1 MHDGIHA
8 LVFILLCTESSNVFA
23 FHPYELRGTNPAQC
37 VPCNAS
43 SYCSAGVRY
52 PCPLNSL
59 AIEYA
64 DQLQECICNPGYLG
78 VGEGPPAQIPAE
90 LVYDFTSDFNPDPWV
105 WTASYYERVAI
116 WLNYAAS
123 IGATTNLNF
132 IGTREGNPDGFGYSA
147 LYTTNWTPNGRE
159 KEFFELPLPSQ
170 YTHMKIIYRINA
182 DYGATLGLYIN
193 GVLKQT
199 CQDTRNLP
207 PCEYET
213 SYTGSTLLKLL
224 VSQELMVGENLQ
236 FFFTQP
242 KPPYSC
248 ELGLAPDWYLYGQR
262 NTCPATK
269 GVAANGSGSVE
280 DCVCL
285 PGYASQG
292 PGVYTACLPC
302 PAGTYSGFNSSE
314 CTPCPGNSSHNNTK
328 QTSIS
333 ACLCNAGWAG
343 VAANGCVECAAGN
356 FSRKNGS
363 AACQVCGSNSN
374 TYDYPR
380 TECKCNKG
388 FTPTVTVLNPPDSS
402 RAYSSFGGNSGSSS
416 MINSIRGWQGGTFK
430 GDGRFDWLQMDLG
443 QETLVAGVA
452 IQASLICPYNGCQ
465 FVTQIGVQYAT
476 SSSQFYDAK
485 SSTGALRFYPVSTTS
500 NPVIDELLFDVP
512 VWAQYIRITM
522 YDWTSSS
529 YAATRAGVLMWSGNC
544 QNCPSNTFKDYTGF
558 LRDKACTP
566 CQQYS
571 TSLPGSPSQ
580 DLCICNLGYFLNN
593 ASNSG
598 SGCRGCDAG
607 MYRTNNSCHN
617 CPVAS
622 TSKVGSARIEDCICI
637 PGYSGP
643 NGGPCVACDV
653 GKYKAINGSSS
664 CIDCPLHTWTDETN
678 MTVCK
683 SCKEFLKSP
692 GGETEST
699 AQNTSESC
707 FCRPGYINNGT
718 NGTRSCAPCDPGNY
732 SLDKNL
738 AECTAC
744 PQHTYTD
751 PALFPWDLTSD
762 CRVCKLCNTSTNA
775 AFTDHY
781 DAARGGLGCGEA
793 SVEVCTQCPLL
804 SSLFLPTNAN
814 QRNFG
819 VRSCVCDE
827 NSYGLVGTACT
838 ACPVGQNRT
847 GFIYENT
854 TLRDCECIPGFEP
867 DPATA
872 NLCRKCPIGKYKPEL
887 GDHNCTVCPDTFTTE
902 ITGNSNFAS
911 CVCGPGY
918 ALSADQLCVICPE
931 NTYKV
936 GFNMNTTCPL
946 CPSNSLVAAGAVSH
960 SNCTCVVG
968 FEPYNNV
975 CNLCPTGKY
984 GNISINIGIA
994 MSAIASAG
1002 YQNLARACSSGACPV
1017 STSTPHPGTQYA
1029 EVNLVDGIFSDDNNW
1044 FHSNIAFQVWVLID
1058 MQETVDVQT
1067 VRVYNRRGGVESNR
1081 LQNFEIRI
1089 GNDATFLNNA
1099 VCVTAQS
1106 TFPDVKDFTC
1116 PMKGRY
1122 LSLQNGGN
1130 NYLNLRELEVWGK
1143 KIVPIFECLVC
1154 PQNTATNS
1162 TGVLICEACA
1172 AGKTTDGRT
1181 GQVECVCDVG
1191 TFLGA
1196 NGTCQTCPESSFK
1209 ATTIDKYANRG
1220 CVTCGSCA
1228 ANQQVNTECNNTH
1241 DVTCRACQAN
1251 SWSSAGR
1258 NLLDPCFCNAGYE
1271 LQGVLCVACAVGKAR
1286 QVNNS
1291 NSIVCETCGAGTFT
1305 SVSASITCGVCS
1317 AICDKPCA
1325 EKIFDFSPYT
1335 YVTQWQNYANS
1346 IGAQVAYQEFWANTL
1361 TFPASNGAFFGISGN
1376 VGSFQL
1382 TLPGPYNYLTVNY
1395 RHACCS
1401 DPVTLWING
1410 VAKDSVSGF
1419 QSKEYSQEITPG
1431 SVLRIQETNSAIGT
1445 DLRIQLRESCKI
1457 YVKNECN
1464 ASRDVICQEC
1474 QTCGLGFY
1482 ANNTCGVNHGNDRL
1496 DTECAACPAGY
1507 HCPGGSVSQVA
1518 ISCADNRCAANQQ
1531 VATLCNATHNVTCRA
1546 CQANSWSYAGRTEL
1560 GPCLCNAGYD
1570 LQGDL
1575 CVACPVGKARQANYN
1590 NSIVC
1595 ETCAVGTFTPV
1606 STTVSCG
1613 ACSSVCTEKI
1623 CSAYDLVYDCK
1634 AYGHCNT
1641 LDGRTWCLDN
1651 YKTCLASFGAYTDA
1665 TVINFGGLYNEGSLP
1680 AIIEFPLPGGYDY
1693 VTVLYPN
1700 PGWSEISLLI
1710 NGVTVVTVPAYT
1722 TSTYSQSITTPTTV
1736 TLHEYNAFIGTQWV
1750 ITLSKKCKY
1759 YVQNEC
1765 NASRDVICEKC
1776 QTCGPGFYA
1785 NNTCG
1790 ANYSNDRLDTQCSAC
1805 PENYFCPGTPTLQ
1818 QPVLC
1823 SEQRCVANQ
1832 QVATL
1837 CNTTHNI
1844 TCKACQPNSW
1854 SYAGRTLLDPCF
1866 CNAGYELQGEL
1877 CVACPVGKAR
1887 QANANN
1893 SIVCETCAVGT
1904 FTSVSA
1910 SITCQFCAN
1919 DCPDIPFSTHALA
1932 DFRGIATEVQKNT
1945 VGNIPYYDANWNM
1958 PGAKKKWADYALS
1971 KGVGYFGF
1979 TGEGGGGFWGAHL
1992 FVEFTLPANYNWFYL
2007 TVPHPN
2013 VIKVENSAGIGLRVM
2028 INDIDVHKCMPPGC
2042 DYKRQYTPL
2051 QKLKVLATGGVL
2063 GYDLVLSVYSSTT
2076 GNMATEN
2083 LYVRQ
2088 ECNASRDV
2096 ICEKCQTCGPG
2107 FYDNNTCGAN
2117 YGNDRIDTQCVP
2129 CQAGSYCPT
2138 GTGPPILCPDN
2149 GKSPAGSDD
2158 LKDCDCDPGYFRDL
2172 DGCSLCHFDYYC
2184 PGKQIQYSIACPP
2197 DSRTAR
2203 RGSTSRLDCHCH
2215 TGYFRDPPES
2225 LDSFNCSL
2233 CLPGDFC
2240 FNNSAYNCSDA
2251 LMVSA
2256 PGSGFFDNCTCD
2268 SGYYNNGTVCEDCPI
2283 NYYCEG
2289 GKRFSCLANEWTAY
2303 EGRSY
2308 ECVCM
2313 PGFYRDNDVCVPCT
2327 DDYFCEGRDDS
2338 RQACPQHS
2346 TGREASDIQ
2355 HCLCNSGFEV
2365 IANANASEPHTCRAC
2380 EHTDGAYKYK
2390 TGLGNRACSVCTEC
2404 SPGSHSTWT
2413 QIACTPTLNALCD
2426 FCTTCH
2432 NATEN
2437 PIRLL
2442 YTEQHCQQFF
2452 DTRCANCSVCDW
2464 DTEWEFSPC
2473 SEMDDSQCSPITRDR
2488 ACPIGFY
2495 VGGHTRSSD
2504 SQCIPCAVRNTQ
2516 YEGEWLH
2523 HFTSMGRSYG
2533 DPYSCDL
2540 TCRAFSRL
2548 TNVSDPSHGCST
2560 CETGNVLLKEF
2571 TQNPLACEFECLP
2584 GYTKHG
2590 GDCELQTFYADP
2602 LIYWNHSLNVTHVRR
2617 QAMSNSSGRS
2627 AFQLTVGHTA
2637 HGNFAVVVG
2646 RSEPT
2651 CAGRAAV
2658 VLRAH
2663 SRTACCFSQL
2673 WRISTL
2679 NQLGLSSTTR
2689 EQCSRSNPPWSE
2701 RVSNTQLVFEVSDAR
2716 IEELANCSRF
2726 EDGLVC
2732 ELYVSIVD
2740 TLLLHH
2746 FSVPVRLELRR
2757 AAALSAVST
2766 QTYVP
2771 LSGLHVEAQLAYVEL
2786 DGSPIFVV
2794 VSDMA
2799 PLPGAGETDVVLH
2812 SAGLRLVQPPPEAN
2826 CERYGTRVGSSL
2838 ASDSLSLHNVSAE
2851 AWTLAGTPL
2860 RAVTFLRAPQGTQF
2874 LKLLY
2879 SLRLRERD
2887 GTIGTKNMMQV
2898 AVWRN
2903 LSQVRPVCDLPP
2915 PLLTV
2920 EDGEVFSCS
2929 GLGKTTVFAATA
2941 LHRPTETVRGEVGG
2955 LTSFVARALHP
2966 HIASIAIKQMLVAF
2980 ALPAAAER
2988 VTAVNVTSMHLG
3000 NLAFTDEFKTACQ
3013 ATELCHFRH
3022 VHQGRGM
3029 HLLNNCNATA
3039 RESARAWLR
3048 INLGFV
3054 EDDGHVEALCGL
3066 AHRQSARKYAFLVVL
3081 VNTRA
3086 YLPRGALWHDL
3097 QNHSAPQST
3106 SRVAALFEFL

>member
-302 PAGTYSGFNSSE
+302 PAGTYTKGSNSSE
-314 CTPCPGNSSHNNTK
+314 CQPCAAGSFQASTGKQVCETCPMNYYSDDVRAIVCTSCPQFSSSARGSQSRASCICNAGYELFNASDGASACRACLPGTYLRNGTCVHCDENTFTDVKASTTCKSCLAQTATYNYPRIGCQCDKGHKCAQQFNFLSVKQVSDGLEDNVNVADHYWNQKFFQLPGVLDTLNLIADNALPERGFEQFNAFSTTYWNVSFPFIKTTDPRTWMRFLDPIKRVTPYHLLPAGTYVGDHPYWGRACHQCESWNYYYGPQDDCYGWESRCGPRVEVPQGLPEAGTCGCGLEWNWKVRTCCEWRPGMHILLDPTDCGPCDTPWNCRCYNGGVQREQGGGNMLPAGDWPSEGVAGKLSQALPFCKYDSDGSILDQFCQTS
-328 QTSIS
+328 QTSITVFIFKFYTVLETNSRWIWFVCRKQWTPNFLKCYEFDGNIANVGSYTPAPWNIKRLS
-333 ACLCNAGWAG
+333 A
-343 VAANGCVECAAGN
+343 E
-356 FSRKNGS
+356 FSDS
-363 AACQVCGSNSN
+363 CPTACDVCGN
-374 TYDYPR
+374 
-380 TECKCNKG
+380 
-388 FTPTVTVLNPPDSS
+388 
-402 RAYSSFGGNSGSSS
+402 
-416 MINSIRGWQGGTFK
+416 
-430 GDGRFDWLQMDLG
+430 
-443 QETLVAGVA
+443 
-452 IQASLICPYNGCQ
+452 
-465 FVTQIGVQYAT
+465 
-476 SSSQFYDAK
+476 
-485 SSTGALRFYPVSTTS
+485 
-500 NPVIDELLFDVP
+500 
-512 VWAQYIRITM
+512 
-522 YDWTSSS
+522 
-529 YAATRAGVLMWSGNC
+529 
-544 QNCPSNTFKDYTGF
+544 NTFKDYTGN
-558 LRDKACTP
+558 LPLGEKDCTKCDVNARSPTGSVLATACLCNSGFHDNGNHTCQACAAGTYKGAGTDHEHDLEP
-566 CQQYS
+566 CQQ
-571 TSLPGSPSQ
+571 
-580 DLCICNLGYFLNN
+580 
-593 ASNSG
+593 
-598 SGCRGCDAG
+598 
-607 MYRTNNSCHN
+607 
-617 CPVAS
+617 CPVF
-622 TSKVGSARIEDCICI
+622 TSSNERSAKIEDCVCV
-637 PGYSGP
+637 PGFEGP
-643 NGGPCVACDV
+643 EFLPAQGGPCVACEL

-664 CIDCPLHTWTDETN
+664 CLNCSIHTWGDETN
-678 MTVCK
+678 MTACK
-683 SCKEFLKSP
+683 SCQDFLRSP
-692 GGETEST
+692 GGATESVG
-699 AQNTSESC
+699 AISSDSC
-707 FCRPGYINNGT
+707 FCRPGYIT
-718 NGTRSCAPCDPGNY
+718 NGTSCSPCAPAHY
-732 SLDKNL
+732 SLTKNL
-738 AECTAC
+738 PECTQC

-751 PALFPWDLTSD
+751 PALFPWDLTTD
-762 CRVCKLCNTSTNA
+762 CRVCKLCNTLTNT

-781 DAARGGLGCGEA
+781 DEARGGVGCGES
-793 SVEVCTQCPLL
+793 SVEVCTQCPVR
-804 SSLFLPTNAN
+804 SSLFLQTTDSN
-814 QRNFG
+814 RNFG
-819 VRSCVCDE
+819 VQSCVCDE
-827 NSYGLVGTACT
+827 NSYGIIGSECT
-838 ACPVGQNRT
+838 LCPVGQNRT
-847 GFIYENT
+847 GFIYANT
-854 TLRDCECIPGFEP
+854 TLQNCECLPGYEP
-867 DPATA
+867 DPA
-872 NLCRKCPIGKYKPEL
+872 LPQQCRKCLVDTYKAL
-887 GDHNCTVCPDTFTTE
+887 GGDGNCTSCP
-902 ITGNSNFAS
+902 A
-911 CVCGPGY
+911 
-918 ALSADQLCVICPE
+918 
-931 NTYKV
+931 
-936 GFNMNTTCPL
+936 GF
-946 CPSNSLVAAGAVSH
+946 V
-960 SNCTCVVG
+960 
-968 FEPYNNV
+968 
-975 CNLCPTGKY
+975 
-984 GNISINIGIA
+984 
-994 MSAIASAG
+994 
-1002 YQNLARACSSGACPV
+1002 
-1017 STSTPHPGTQYA
+1017 
-1029 EVNLVDGIFSDDNNW
+1029 
-1044 FHSNIAFQVWVLID
+1044 
-1058 MQETVDVQT
+1058 
-1067 VRVYNRRGGVESNR
+1067 
-1081 LQNFEIRI
+1081 
-1089 GNDATFLNNA
+1089 
-1099 VCVTAQS
+1099 
-1106 TFPDVKDFTC
+1106 
-1116 PMKGRY
+1116 
-1122 LSLQNGGN
+1122 
-1130 NYLNLRELEVWGK
+1130 
-1143 KIVPIFECLVC
+1143 
-1154 PQNTATNS
+1154 
-1162 TGVLICEACA
+1162 
-1172 AGKTTDGRT
+1172 TDGRT
-1181 GQVECVCDVG
+1181 AQTYCVCAMG
-1191 TFLGA
+1191 TEQLDTTSEEPVCE
-1196 NGTCQTCPESSFK
+1196 TCREGRFK
-1209 ATTIDKYANRG
+1209 NASTDKYANLQ
-1220 CVTCGSCA
+1220 CLNCSKI
-1228 ANQQVNTECNNTH
+1228 
-1241 DVTCRACQAN
+1241 CRKCKQK
-1251 SWSSAGR
+1251 
-1258 NLLDPCFCNAGYE
+1258 L
-1271 LQGVLCVACAVGKAR
+1271 
-1286 QVNNS
+1286 
-1291 NSIVCETCGAGTFT
+1291 I
-1305 SVSASITCGVCS
+1305 
-1317 AICDKPCA
+1317 
-1325 EKIFDFSPYT
+1325 DFSPYT
-1335 YVTQWQNYANS
+1335 VGQGWKDYAVANGFTSSSLFWWATSMHDQSWNAIGNSPGVGYMTYPGLPAEYSTVQVQFAARNIESGQTVYLEIGGSLVATAQNYQTITHKQKYTPGQS
-1346 IGAQVAYQEFWANTL
+1346 LKIVEHG
-1361 TFPASNGAFFGISGN
+1361 
-1376 VGSFQL
+1376 
-1382 TLPGPYNYLTVNY
+1382 LPGGIAQELKIWLSSCDVVY
-1395 RHACCS
+1395 
-1401 DPVTLWING
+1401 
-1410 VAKDSVSGF
+1410 DSV
-1419 QSKEYSQEITPG
+1419 QSEVELYVIE
-1431 SVLRIQETNSAIGT
+1431 ECHNS
-1445 DLRIQLRESCKI
+1445 S
-1457 YVKNECN
+1457 
-1464 ASRDVICQEC
+1464 DVICKAC
-1474 QTCGLGFY
+1474 QTCQRGSY
-1482 ANNTCGVNHGNDRL
+1482 DNNTCGEKYGNNRL
-1496 DTECAACPAGY
+1496 DTQCLPCPDGFY
-1507 HCPGGSVSQVA
+1507 CPGAKSPPFMCTQRV
-1518 ISCADNRCAANQQ
+1518 CPANQQ
-1531 VATLCNATHNVTCRA
+1531 VQTLCSGSQDIVCKA
-1546 CQANSWSYAGRTEL
+1546 CQTNSWSNAGRTEL
-1560 GPCLCNAGYD
+1560 GPCLCNAGYE
-1570 LQGDL
+1570 LQGEL
-1575 CVACPVGKARQANYN
+1575 CVACAVGKARQANN
-1590 NSIVC
+1590 SNSIVC
-1595 ETCAVGTFTPV
+1595 ETCNSTTFTSV
-1606 STTVSCG
+1606 SGTISCR
-1613 ACSSVCTEKI
+1613 ACSPI
-1623 CSAYDLVYDCK
+1623 CQDIDTPPPGIFNPPELSRRYSEVSQYHSPGSGNARSMLDSEAGWLNDATYRHMTMDLGKFILV
-1634 AYGHCNT
+1634 AGVVIQAH
-1641 LDGRTWCLDN
+1641 
-1651 YKTCLASFGAYTDA
+1651 KTQNKYVTQVEVQYTDLASPTISCSSQCH
-1665 TVINFGGLYNEGSLP
+1665 VVPSQWIPIKSESGSLRF
-1680 AIIEFPLPGGYDY
+1680 FPKSTFY
-1693 VTVLYPN
+1693 N
-1700 PGWSEISLLI
+1700 QEKSILLF
-1710 NGVTVVTVPAYT
+1710 
-1722 TSTYSQSITTPTTV
+1722 QTP
-1736 TLHEYNAFIGTQWV
+1736 V
-1750 ITLSKKCKY
+1750 ITKY
-1759 YVQNEC
+1759 IKITVHEQIGGCAMRAGVLIDTMRLFLKHEC
-1765 NASRDVICEKC
+1765 NASRNVICQDCQKC
-1776 QTCGPGFYA
+1776 RPGFYA

-1790 ANYSNDRLDTQCSAC
+1790 ANYGNDRLDTECVSC

-1818 QPVLC
+1818 QPLLC
-1823 SEQRCVANQ
+1823 SEQLCTANQ

-1844 TCKACQPNSW
+1844 TCKACQANSW